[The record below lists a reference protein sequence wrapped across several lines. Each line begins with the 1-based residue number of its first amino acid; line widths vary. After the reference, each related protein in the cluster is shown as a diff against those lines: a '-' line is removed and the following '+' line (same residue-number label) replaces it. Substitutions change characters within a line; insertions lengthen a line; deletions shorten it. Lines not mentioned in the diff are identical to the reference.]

1 MKTDPSFFKH
11 VRGFL
16 TVFLPKHKCYSPNT
30 VKAYRDTLNVFRTF
44 LLEEK
49 QIAFTDI
56 HFDQMNHELIYDF
69 LVWLQKT
76 RDCKAA
82 TKNHRL
88 AALKSF
94 FHYCGM
100 EDPALM
106 AIYMDIQKVT
116 AQRVV
121 RKSVDYMSETALKTL
136 LEQPDPNSRCGLRDR
151 FFMILLYDTG
161 ARIQE
166 ILDLR
171 LKDLH
176 FQDQPPCIYLT
187 GKGSKTRAVPLMDK
201 TIAHL
206 KEYMKR
212 FHPKGHTNQD
222 ELLFYTQIK
231 GIQGRMSDDNVSSFL
246 KKYAQAARQI
256 CPDVPARI
264 HAHLFRHT
272 RAMHLYQAG
281 IPLSYIKDFLGH
293 VSINTTDIYASTDIS
308 MMRAALESIGR
319 HASEQVPKEAPIWE
333 DNEELILKLCGLK

>member
-30 VKAYRDTLNVFRTF
+30 VKAYRDTLNIFRTF

-49 QIAFTDI
+49 QTAFTDI
-56 HFDQMNHELIYDF
+56 HFDQMNHELIYEF

-76 RDCKAA
+76 RGCKVA

-100 EDPALM
+100 EDSALM

-116 AQRVV
+116 SQRVV
-121 RKSVDYMSETALKTL
+121 RKRVDYMSENALKTL
-136 LEQPDPNSRCGLRDR
+136 LEQPDPNARCGLRDR

-176 FQDQPPCIYLT
+176 LRDQPSCIYLT
-187 GKGSKTRAVPLMDK
+187 GKGNKTRAVPLMDK

-206 KEYMKR
+206 KEYMKH
-212 FHPKGHTNQD
+212 FHPKDPQNQ
-222 ELLFYTQIK
+222 EAFLFYTQIK
-231 GIQGRMSDDNVSSFL
+231 GIQGRMSDDNVSCFL
-246 KKYAQAARQI
+246 KSMRKPHGKYARTFQHASTPTYSATPEPCTCTRRGFLFPTSKIFLATSASIPPISMHRQI
-256 CPDVPARI
+256 YP
-264 HAHLFRHT
+264 
-272 RAMHLYQAG
+272 
-281 IPLSYIKDFLGH
+281 
-293 VSINTTDIYASTDIS
+293 
-308 MMRAALESIGR
+308 
-319 HASEQVPKEAPIWE
+319 
-333 DNEELILKLCGLK
+333 